1 MLNPCV
7 YILPKNP
14 KFDYAVG
21 QTSNGYNSLNINP
34 NHANFVFKVK
44 LKMSTFQWNKLHPN
58 IIYGSKVMFKT
69 LSKYHSLTS
78 FSKQFDHFWVMI
90 TSKLLK

>member
-7 YILPKNP
+7 HILPKNP
-14 KFDYAVG
+14 KFDSAVG
-21 QTSNGYNSLNINP
+21 QNSNGYNSLNINP

-44 LKMSTFQWNKLHPN
+44 LKKSTFEWNKLHPN
-58 IIYGSKVMFKT
+58 IIYGSKVMVKT
-69 LSKYHSLTS
+69 LSKCHFLTS

-90 TSKLLK
+90 ISKLLK